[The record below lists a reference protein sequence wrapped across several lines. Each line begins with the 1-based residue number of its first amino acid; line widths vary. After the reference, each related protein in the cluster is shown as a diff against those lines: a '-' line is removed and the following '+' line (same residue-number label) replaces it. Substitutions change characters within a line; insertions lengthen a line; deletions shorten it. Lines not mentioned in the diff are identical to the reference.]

1 MLMFSPNIH
10 LQKQT
15 NKQTKKIRL
24 RPIHKGKILSK
35 KKKKKI
41 EEAVR
46 AARRGIIINK
56 QR

>member
-1 MLMFSPNIH
+1 MLMFPPNIH

-15 NKQTKKIRL
+15 NKKKKMIGL
-24 RPIHKGKILSK
+24 RPRHKGKILS